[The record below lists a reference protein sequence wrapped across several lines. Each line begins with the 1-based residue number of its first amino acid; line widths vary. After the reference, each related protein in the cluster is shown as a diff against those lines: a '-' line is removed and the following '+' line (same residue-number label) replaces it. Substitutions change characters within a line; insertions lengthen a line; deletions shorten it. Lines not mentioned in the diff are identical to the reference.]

1 MKSAKKNL
9 DILREI
15 YSNNLSVALIAE
27 ELLAC
32 SLENDAIKVKRH
44 LQELDFDYYGV
55 ESDNKIIGYIVQSEL
70 KDGLI
75 SQYMHPFD
83 MEYIVSD
90 STSLLELLQILRD
103 KHPVFVLEKNQI
115 KKLITVADLQKHPI
129 RMLVFGLISMLE
141 MNLVE
146 LIKKNYPN
154 EQWKACLNENR
165 IQKAMDIFRMR
176 KNKNEGLDLI
186 DCLQLSDKGE
196 IIQKT
201 PFLLDILEFRSK
213 TEVKQFFKA
222 IEELRNNTAH
232 SQEYVYEDFND
243 FLDIISRMEIMLSVF
258 R

>member
-1 MKSAKKNL
+1 MKSVKKSL
-9 DILREI
+9 DTLREI

-32 SLENDAIKVKRH
+32 APEDNAISIKLHLEK
-44 LQELDFDYYGV
+44 LDFDFYGV
-55 ESDNKIIGYIVQSEL
+55 ERQGKIIGYIIQSEL
-70 KDGLI
+70 RDGLI
-75 SQYMHPFD
+75 SDYMHPFK
-83 MEYIVSD
+83 MEEIVSD
-90 STSLLELLQILRD
+90 STSLIEVLEILRD
-103 KHPVFVLEKNQI
+103 KHPVFVLERNQI
-115 KKLITVADLQKHPI
+115 KKLITVADLQKQPI

-146 LIKKNYPN
+146 LIKQNYAH

-165 IQKAMDIFRMR
+165 IQKAIEIFRMR
-176 KNKNEGLDLI
+176 KNKNEGLGLI

-196 IIQKT
+196 IILKT
-201 PFLLDILEFRSK
+201 PSLLDMLGFRSK

-232 SQEYVYEDFND
+232 SQEYVYEDFTD
-243 FLDIISRMEIMLSVF
+243 FLDIITRMEKMLSVF